1 MILAAALM
9 IAASPADGWTTYS
22 NARFAFSLCY
32 PSSVFRAGRPPDNG
46 DGLSFAARDGATL
59 ATWGSN
65 DALDHGLTGEQSF
78 AERDRKGITYR
89 AKGGNWFALSGKTG
103 ARVFYRKTFFDD
115 RRFVSFELSY
125 PASVASRYAP
135 IVTRMQKCFRYGK
148 PSF

>member
-32 PSSVFRAGRPPDNG
+32 PASVFRAGRPPDNG
-46 DGLSFAARDGATL
+46 DGLSFGARDGATL
-59 ATWGSN
+59 AAWGSN
-65 DALDHGLTGEQSF
+65 DALDRGLAGEQAL
-78 AERDRKGITYR
+78 AESDRKGVTYR

-103 ARVFYRKTFFDD
+103 ARIFYRKTFLSDG
-115 RRFVSFELSY
+115 RFVSFELSY
-125 PASVASRYAP
+125 PAGSALRYTP

-148 PSF
+148 TPF